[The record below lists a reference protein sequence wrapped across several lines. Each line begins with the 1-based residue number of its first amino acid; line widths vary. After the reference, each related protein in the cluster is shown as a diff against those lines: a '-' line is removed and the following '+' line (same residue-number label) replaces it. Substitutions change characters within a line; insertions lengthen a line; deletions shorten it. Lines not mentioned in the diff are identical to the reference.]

1 MSDGSPRL
9 HFIDRE
15 RRKIDLLINEVT
27 YSYPLNVI
35 PDNLYEALAGIAEGA
50 DEEKEKMERMWYSPF
65 NKPTVCTFSQGKP
78 FPFNCVKKSIR
89 LVLTDKVIAEMIDE
103 LEGKLLSWQG
113 ANYDDTIKDRLDTF
127 TNLFLDDNN
136 IDRFVL
142 GCVEIFGDVTYQNI
156 LHDPRVAMNFYHPQS
171 KKEDAFSY
179 QINAIAEIFQ
189 PGDLFFRY
197 MTVMR
202 TFFARTF
209 ISLRSPSYVC
219 AYKFWISED
228 LDKSFESKPGFI
240 PPTT

>member
-1 MSDGSPRL
+1 MSEGSPRL

-35 PDNLYEALAGIAEGA
+35 PDNLYEALAGIAGGA
-50 DEEKEKMERMWYSPF
+50 EDEKEKMQRMWYSPF
-65 NKPTVCTFSQGKP
+65 NKPTVCTFSHGKP

-89 LVLTDKVIAEMIDE
+89 LVLTDKAIEDKIDD

-113 ANYDDTIKDRLDTF
+113 MNYDDTIKDRLDTF
-127 TNLFLDDNN
+127 TNLYLIDED

-142 GCVEIFGDVTYQNI
+142 GCAEIFGDVTYQNI
-156 LHDPRVAMNFYHPQS
+156 QQDPRVALNFYHPKSEQQ
-171 KKEDAFSY
+171 EAFSV
-179 QINAIAEIFQ
+179 QINAIAEIFK

-209 ISLRSPSYVC
+209 ISLRSHSYIG
-219 AYKFWISED
+219 AYKFWVSED
-228 LDKSFESKPGFI
+228 LDKSFEEKPGFI
-240 PPTT
+240 PPT